1 MELVAHE
8 VVQESGLVPEKTHE
22 HATVARRLEL
32 RCPIQ
37 DLAKALPHLVFQD
50 SIVMIASNALK
61 VPGKHASKRALKG
74 GEIRPK
80 DGLVRSRVRSRLP
93 RPPRD
98 GPA

>member
-1 MELVAHE
+1 M
-8 VVQESGLVPEKTHE
+8 PEKTHE

-61 VPGKHASKRALKG
+61 VPGKHADYKRDVIDKQVALMQK
-74 GEIRPK
+74 
-80 DGLVRSRVRSRLP
+80 
-93 RPPRD
+93 RD
-98 GPA
+98 IWKKPAKS